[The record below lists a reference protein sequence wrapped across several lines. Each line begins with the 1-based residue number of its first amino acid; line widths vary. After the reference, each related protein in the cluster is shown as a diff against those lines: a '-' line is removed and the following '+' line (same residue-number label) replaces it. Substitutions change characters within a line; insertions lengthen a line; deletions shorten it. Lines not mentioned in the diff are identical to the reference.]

1 MSKTKTLILT
11 MLSLSV
17 FSCSE
22 DLLSSSGSYENTQ
35 KTISVGNRMSNNQ
48 PTPSDIN
55 YSLERYN
62 LIKRAYWVNG
72 QREKA
77 LSLPSPV
84 KRPLGYVTLFTE
96 NGGIVGN
103 FVVDGKVSS
112 LNSYLPPDSEKYA
125 GGSYSVDWLPDVD
138 GTYGKNDSGI
148 FFFTPDGKYIEWNG
162 KYVYSDI
169 PMEVKNTVVDFKSNG
184 TVNKE
189 VKQ

>member
-11 MLSLSV
+11 ILSLSV

-22 DLLSSSGSYENTQ
+22 DLLSSSGSYEDTQ

-77 LSLPSPV
+77 SWLC
-84 KRPLGYVTLFTE
+84 Y
-96 NGGIVGN
+96 
-103 FVVDGKVSS
+103 FV
-112 LNSYLPPDSEKYA
+112 Y
-125 GGSYSVDWLPDVD
+125 
-138 GTYGKNDSGI
+138 
-148 FFFTPDGKYIEWNG
+148 
-162 KYVYSDI
+162 
-169 PMEVKNTVVDFKSNG
+169 
-184 TVNKE
+184 
-189 VKQ
+189 